1 MHVLQNKQISLF
13 FHETYATYSYAKAHA
28 NFLAVLQ
35 EIDLDNPPIKIKLFV
50 HIRISC
56 IYPILS
62 AGSRIFQTVMI
73 FV

>member
-1 MHVLQNKQISLF
+1 MCYNISRFHYF
-13 FHETYATYSYAKAHA
+13 FMKRMRLIHMQKAHA